1 MDVVDRDVVSRESLR
16 HNPLNEVTAS
26 VERVVLADGR
36 SLVRKELRA
45 PSPSSSSTVPRG
57 LWGASDDPSHW
68 NWWRREADVH
78 RDAALRRSL
87 RGTGLDLPG
96 CEVEDVGTPV
106 TGAVLWMED
115 VAGVPGE
122 RFDLADHAALAAG
135 LGRWQAQGPLDA
147 PWASRGFLREYSG
160 SKRVPW
166 QLLDDD
172 AAWAQPLV
180 RETWPGTL
188 RAGWARLVAARELLL
203 QVVEQLPRTR
213 GHLDVWV
220 ANEIRRSSGEV
231 VLLDWAFAGD
241 GAVGEDLGNHV
252 PDAVFDLFW
261 PAERFEE
268 LETTCVE
275 SHLAGLADGGW
286 RGDPDLVRLGVL
298 ASCVKY
304 AWLLPLL
311 LERAGAAEH
320 AAYHRPADA
329 QHLYAQR
336 GLALTHLVRW
346 CDQALALAE
355 RR

>member
-1 MDVVDRDVVSRESLR
+1 MGEVDRVVAREQLR
-16 HNPLNEVTAS
+16 HNPLNEVTAA

-45 PSPSSSSTVPRG
+45 SSSSSTPAPST
-57 LWGASDDPSHW
+57 WAASDDPRHW
-68 NWWRREADVH
+68 NSWRREADVH
-78 RDAALRRSL
+78 RDGSLRRSL
-87 RGTGLDLPG
+87 RGTGLDLPAS
-96 CEVEDVGTPV
+96 EVEVADG
-106 TGAVLWMED
+106 GAVLWMED

-135 LGRWQAQGPLDA
+135 LGRWQAQGPLEA

-160 SKRVPW
+160 SKRVAW
-166 QLLDDD
+166 ELLDDD
-172 AAWAQPLV
+172 AAWSQPLV
-180 RETWPGTL
+180 RDTWPGSL
-188 RAGWARLVAARELLL
+188 RAGWARLVVARERLL

-213 GHLDVWV
+213 SHLDVWV
-220 ANEIRRSSGEV
+220 ANEVRRPSGEV

-268 LETTCVE
+268 LEATCVE
-275 SHLAGLADGGW
+275 SYLAGLADGGW
-286 RGDPDLVRLGVL
+286 RGDADRVRLGVL

-336 GLALTHLVRW
+336 GLALSHLVRW
-346 CDQALALAE
+346 CDEALALAD